1 MTGGEF
7 VRNVR
12 LVADLLR
19 QVAKGASPLLAD
31 VAEVAGG
38 RLNRGVVA
46 LSIGA
51 PPSGDAVGQEAAG

>member
-19 QVAKGASPLLAD
+19 QVAKVASPDLVG
-31 VAEVAGG
+31 VAEVADG

-46 LSIGA
+46 LSIEV
-51 PPSGDAVGQEAAG
+51 PSSRDDVGQEAAE